1 MKVSVLNMVG
11 KKVGEVELPP
21 SIFEANISREL
32 MHQALVRQLANA
44 RRGTHKAKSRSE
56 ISRTTRKWYRQK
68 GTGRARHGS
77 RRAPIFV
84 GGGVAHGPKP
94 RSYRKD
100 MPRKMRRAA
109 IRSALSAKA
118 NTGDIVV
125 LEHLEMERPKTRDMV
140 EVLDRLTGAESTLV
154 LVADRNENIE
164 RSSRNLAN
172 VKALRANY
180 LNIRDILGHQKIVMP
195 IPALELIQGFLGQG
209 DAVPTVTA
217 VVSTE
222 TSEEEEE

>member
-1 MKVSVLNMVG
+1 MKVSVLNMAG
-11 KKVGEVELPP
+11 KKVGEVELAPN
-21 SIFEANISREL
+21 IFEANISREL

-94 RSYRKD
+94 RSYRKE

-118 NTGDIVV
+118 SAGDIVV

-140 EVLDRLTGAESTLV
+140 EVLDRLTGADSTLV
-154 LVADRNENIE
+154 LVADRDDNIE
-164 RSSRNLAN
+164 KSSRNLAN

-180 LNIRDILGHQKIVMP
+180 LNIRDILGHQKIVVP

-209 DAVPTVTA
+209 DAVPTVTV
-217 VVSTE
+217 VVSAE
-222 TSEEEEE
+222 VAEEEEE